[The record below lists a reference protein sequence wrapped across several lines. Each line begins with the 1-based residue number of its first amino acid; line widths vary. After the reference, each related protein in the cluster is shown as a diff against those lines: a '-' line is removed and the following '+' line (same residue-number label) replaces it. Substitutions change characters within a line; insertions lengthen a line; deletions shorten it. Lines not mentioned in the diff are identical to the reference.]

1 MKITNK
7 FELPKRKLNLYK
19 VQAVTDYVNEA
30 VSINHDYSKDFERL
44 VEIRGYVNIKYYV
57 TDSDLE
63 VGEVYFNG
71 DIIKVLELV
80 TSFENESPQL
90 ICVDIHKE
98 RK

>member
-30 VSINHDYSKDFERL
+30 SSIEHDYSTDFEQL
-44 VEIRGYVNIKYYV
+44 VKLRGYVNIKYYV

-71 DIIKVLELV
+71 DIIRVLELV

-90 ICVDIHKE
+90 ISVVVED
-98 RK
+98 